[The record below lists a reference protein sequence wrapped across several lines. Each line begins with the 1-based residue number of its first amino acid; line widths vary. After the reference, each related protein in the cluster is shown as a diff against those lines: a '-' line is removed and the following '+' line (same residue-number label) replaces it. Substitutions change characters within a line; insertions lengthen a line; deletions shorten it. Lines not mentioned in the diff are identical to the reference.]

1 MSWQV
6 HEINVFLCTH
16 FRNQCS
22 DKIWLF
28 IKEPF
33 QNYFCIT
40 SMLKQ
45 MDLAENMLNV
55 YM

>member
-1 MSWQV
+1 MSWQEQ
-6 HEINVFLCTH
+6 EINVFLCTR

-28 IKEPF
+28 IKGSFP
-33 QNYFCIT
+33 NCFCIT

-45 MDLAENMLNV
+45 MDLVENVLSV
-55 YM
+55 SV